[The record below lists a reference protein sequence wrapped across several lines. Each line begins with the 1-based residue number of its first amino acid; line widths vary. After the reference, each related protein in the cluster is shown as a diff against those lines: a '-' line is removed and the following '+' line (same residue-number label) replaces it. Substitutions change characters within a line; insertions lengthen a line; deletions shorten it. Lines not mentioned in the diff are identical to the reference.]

1 VSFVIDECHAGNR
14 PPRSDAEARQFVD
27 DGPAR
32 SGSSHLPRALGT
44 PIEQTKS
51 GHELDL
57 GPGLLV
63 VPTDGTE
70 PPLELVPREGASRL
84 QTAGDRRAGG

>member
-1 VSFVIDECHAGNR
+1 
-14 PPRSDAEARQFVD
+14 
-27 DGPAR
+27 
-32 SGSSHLPRALGT
+32 LPRALGT